1 MLHANTSKLP
11 TELRFLHVREGD
23 IIWQDGRVWHCLSA
37 NCLASTWVV
46 SISIYPA
53 IIGKFWWFYCILIS
67 YNSVNGNM
75 KVLTVVMW
83 HICIPSDSNKSTEWE
98 EMFINHIYKELVYR
112 IHSTT
117 QKDKPTKKW
126 TKGLN
131 RHFSKESIQMAR
143 KHMKRCSA
151 SLIVREK

>member
-1 MLHANTSKLP
+1 
-11 TELRFLHVREGD
+11 
-23 IIWQDGRVWHCLSA
+23 
-37 NCLASTWVV
+37 
-46 SISIYPA
+46 
-53 IIGKFWWFYCILIS
+53 
-67 YNSVNGNM
+67 
-75 KVLTVVMW
+75 
-83 HICIPSDSNKSTEWE
+83 
-98 EMFINHIYKELVYR
+98 MFINHIYKELVYR

-131 RHFSKESIQMAR
+131 RHFFKESIQMAR